1 MYDFYKKEIIF
12 AETNGQLDRILSA
25 AARCTT
31 INDYEYGLL
40 CVAALEKSKE
50 VTHGKY

>member
-1 MYDFYKKEIIF
+1 MYDFYRKEIVS
-12 AETNGQLDRILSA
+12 AETERQLDRILSA

-50 VTHGKY
+50 VTNGKY

>member
-12 AETNGQLDRILSA
+12 AETNRQLDRILSA

-40 CVAALEKSKE
+40 CVAALEKTRYLR
-50 VTHGKY
+50 VGKY